1 MVQNMITGLAHAG
14 VCVPDCEAAVAF
26 YYDVLGLR
34 VLSPPYVM
42 AGDAIR
48 KGRHRRPTR
57 AQPGAPLLRAVGLK
71 PLGRSIDGVQTPIAD
86 EMTRVERLLDAEAK
100 AAQLFDEIERR
111 AMIRGGVGEQQLSD
125 EINALAAEMFGVTRH
140 WHRRIVRAGENTL
153 QPFRERPPDRV
164 VADDDIVFLDF
175 GPIFEEWE
183 ADFGRTY
190 VLSDDPEKH
199 ALRDALP
206 RVWQAGRDYFD
217 AHPDV
222 TGAELFDFSVAAA
235 RAEGFGWGSHIAGH
249 LVGEFPHKKIAGT
262 ATEWYIM
269 PKSNKPMRRTDPS
282 GRRCHWILEIHLID
296 PQRRFG
302 GFYEQLLDLP

>member
-1 MVQNMITGLAHAG
+1 
-14 VCVPDCEAAVAF
+14 
-26 YYDVLGLR
+26 
-34 VLSPPYVM
+34 
-42 AGDAIR
+42 
-48 KGRHRRPTR
+48 
-57 AQPGAPLLRAVGLK
+57 VGLK
-71 PLGRSIDGVQTPIAD
+71 PAGRSIGAVQKPIAD
-86 EMTRVERLLDAEAK
+86 ETVRVQRLLDAEAK

-111 AMIRGGVGEQQLSD
+111 AMIRAGVGEQQLSD
-125 EINALAAEMFGVTRH
+125 EIHALAAEMFGVTRH

-153 QPFRERPPDRV
+153 QPFQERPPDRI

-190 VLSDDPEKH
+190 VLSDDPDKH
-199 ALRDALP
+199 AVRDALP
-206 RVWQAGRDYFD
+206 RVWQAGRDYFQT
-217 AHPDV
+217 HPDV
-222 TGAELFDFSVAAA
+222 TGAELFDFSVEAA

-282 GRRCHWILEIHLID
+282 GRRCHWILEIHLLD